1 MAHAVKKGS
10 SNLTLRRQEAREF
23 HLLYWVCFAVF
34 LVGAVSARLIPWRKE
49 ESDKGLAGIRRSVFA
64 EARASASTLIPF
76 AFMK

>member
-1 MAHAVKKGS
+1 MAHLAKGS
-10 SNLTLRRQEAREF
+10 DAKLTLKRQEAREF

-34 LVGAVSARLIPWRKE
+34 LVCAAFARLMPWRGSK
-49 ESDKGLAGIRRSVFA
+49 SNTGLTGVRRSVLA

>member
-1 MAHAVKKGS
+1 MAHVAKGS
-10 SNLTLRRQEAREF
+10 NAKLTLKRQEAREF

-34 LVGAVSARLIPWRKE
+34 LVGAAFARLMPWRGSK
-49 ESDKGLAGIRRSVFA
+49 SDYGLAGVRRSVFA